1 MEKWPDKGMGMPL
14 GPTAQLASWPTPTT
28 RDWKDGSPNENVP
41 VNALLGG
48 EVWVAGWPTPMAG
61 TPAQK
66 GYNEAGNNDSS
77 RKTVALAGW
86 QTPVVNDAQGSQ
98 YSYSSG
104 DKTKP
109 FLKLPGQAH
118 LTGWNTPA
126 ASDGNGGK
134 KPHPDTTMTGQH
146 PSGRKVNMGLASQAH
161 IGMRPPTG
169 PARLTASGE
178 MLTGSAARMESG
190 GQLHPE
196 HSLWLQLG
204 PFATVWARCAA
215 RVTPST
221 SRKRKASSKP

>member
-1 MEKWPDKGMGMPL
+1 
-14 GPTAQLASWPTPTT
+14 LAAWPTPTT
-28 RDWKDGSPNENVP
+28 RDWRSDRGKQTDEELYGKKGKPMPRV
-41 VNALLGG
+41 AYM
-48 EVWVAGWPTPMAG
+48 AGWPTPMAG

-86 QTPVVNDAQGSQ
+86 A
-98 YSYSSG
+98 
-104 DKTKP
+104 
-109 FLKLPGQAH
+109 
-118 LTGWNTPA
+118 TPA
-126 ASDGNGGK
+126 AHEPGGTPEQHVARK
-134 KPHPDTTMTGQH
+134 KACQDRGVQVGAAVTHLSLQTQM
-146 PSGRKVNMGLASQAH
+146 V
-161 IGMRPPTG
+161 G

-204 PFATVWARCAA
+204 PFATAWALCAV
-215 RVTPST
+215 RVTRST

>member
-1 MEKWPDKGMGMPL
+1 MGPHANDL
-14 GPTAQLASWPTPTT
+14 RDFAQLATWPTPTT

-41 VNALLGG
+41 VNALLGR
-48 EVWVAGWPTPMAG
+48 EVWATPMAG

-86 QTPVVNDAQGSQ
+86 GTPTASEKVRSDEFAKGRTPTLNEGAQ
-98 YSYSSG
+98 
-104 DKTKP
+104 
-109 FLKLPGQAH
+109 

-134 KPHPDTTMTGQH
+134 KPHQDTSMTGKH
-146 PSGRKVNMGLASQAH
+146 PSGRKVNMGLASRVH
-161 IGMRPPTG
+161 IGMRPPNG

-178 MLTGSAARMESG
+178 LLTGSAARMESG

-204 PFATVWARCAA
+204 PFATAWARCAE
-215 RVTPST
+215 RVTRST
-221 SRKRKASSKP
+221 SRKRSASSKP